1 MTKLV
6 DKPLTEMQKLFANLY
21 VENFYGK
28 TSYSNTDLAIKAG
41 YSPESAHT
49 RAYELLNPRICPHVV
64 NYISELKEDLRIRNS
79 ITPDKHMARLEH
91 LGRKAEEK
99 SMLGVAMRAEE
110 LRGKVAGYY
119 VDKQIIKNDDI
130 SNLSLEELEK
140 RMKTIAE
147 DYAHILE
154 GEADEKEK

>member
-1 MTKLV
+1 
-6 DKPLTEMQKLFANLY
+6 
-21 VENFYGK
+21 
-28 TSYSNTDLAIKAG
+28 
-41 YSPESAHT
+41 
-49 RAYELLNPRICPHVV
+49 
-64 NYISELKEDLRIRNS
+64 
-79 ITPDKHMARLEH
+79 MARLEH

-119 VDKQIIKNDDI
+119 IDKQIIKQDDI

-140 RMKTIAE
+140 RMKTISE

-154 GEADEKEK
+154 GESDEKEK